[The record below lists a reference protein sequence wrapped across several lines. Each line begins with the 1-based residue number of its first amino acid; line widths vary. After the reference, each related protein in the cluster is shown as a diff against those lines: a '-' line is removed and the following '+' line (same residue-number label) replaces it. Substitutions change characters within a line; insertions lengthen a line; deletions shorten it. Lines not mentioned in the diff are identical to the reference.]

1 MRDPRFGSSAF
12 TFPEMIL
19 AAVLLAGI
27 IAALIAATN
36 QMRDRAQTVQAR
48 KLLGTLARATQE
60 YARLQAPQPG
70 PNAQEARTPQ
80 TPIYPPGAFDASA
93 TTALTS
99 LLVLPGTRQILSR
112 LDWPWNRFLDRP
124 ARWADPWGTPLRY
137 VTAVHDPSAVRLNGG
152 RPFWVCAG
160 PNRRF
165 GDDRPAERADNI
177 STDEPM

>member
-1 MRDPRFGSSAF
+1 MNRLHRRRPAPIRHPRFLPSAF
-12 TFPEMIL
+12 TLPEMIL

-48 KLLGTLARATQE
+48 KLLQTLARATQE
-60 YARLQAPQPG
+60 YARLQASQP
-70 PNAQEARTPQ
+70 PT
-80 TPIYPPGAFDASA
+80 YPPGTFDASA
-93 TTALTS
+93 TTGLTAL
-99 LLVLPGTRQILSR
+99 LALPTTRQLLAR